1 MLKSLSTQRKMNTL
15 LQELKQ
21 IRGPVDAS
29 VPDEGTVTIPAESS
43 KRCPVILFIGGGM
56 GAGKSTVVK
65 EILSRYV
72 CR

>member
-1 MLKSLSTQRKMNTL
+1 MLQSLGTQRRIKTL
-15 LQELKQ
+15 IQELKQ
-21 IRGPVDAS
+21 IGGPVDAS